1 MKSKTKTILIF
12 AAILAAVFLT
22 ALLDGGAV
30 QSAAEEEEEGT
41 LIGAFVSEED
51 LDIDDL
57 EITATGKIQWK
68 RGRLYAEKWEKS
80 WRFPN
85 LPDGGGF
92 YSALRTETEGEFAG
106 STTPQHV
113 SFGEIKTTNMAY
125 HVYDDNGIRTT
136 DIDLSGEVYACGD
149 RQVIFKL
156 YPIYQTS
163 DGRIYLTRGNSM
175 GMSGAD
181 GASITHTLT
190 SDKTETIGG
199 KSERV
204 KVRVAITV
212 AARPTPTKFTVAH
225 MDENDD
231 LLKLEE
237 FAPDASPSPPRPARR
252 ISSARAMAR
261 TGTARRRNTTF
272 AAAAMT
278 VRRIPTQIWTLS
290 AIRAV
295 SSAQSA
301 SRSTGGRKQHETTD
315 RLCTGTRGG
324 VRCEFCAL
332 QA

>member
-12 AAILAAVFLT
+12 AAILAAVFLI
-22 ALLDGGAV
+22 AFLDGGAV
-30 QSAAEEEEEGT
+30 QSAAEEEGEGM

-57 EITATGKIQWK
+57 EVTATGKIQWK
-68 RGRLYAEKWEKS
+68 QGRLYMDTDEDWWALKD
-80 WRFPN
+80 R
-85 LPDGGGF
+85 GGGIYCTMEPDARYGEEDAKSPNIRIF
-92 YSALRTETEGEFAG
+92 GALGAPLGKAG
-106 STTPQHV
+106 
-113 SFGEIKTTNMAY
+113 ID
-125 HVYDDNGIRTT
+125 DDNGVRTT

-181 GASITHTLT
+181 GASMTHTLT

-204 KVRVAITV
+204 KVRVAITAV
-212 AARPTPTKFTVAH
+212 SRPTPTKFTVAH

-237 FAPDASPSPPRPARR
+237 FAPDALPESITAADGAAYL
-252 ISSARAMAR
+252 I
-261 TGTARRRNTTF
+261 GT
-272 AAAAMT
+272 
-278 VRRIPTQIWTLS
+278 S
-290 AIRAV
+290 Y
-295 SSAQSA
+295 
-301 SRSTGGRKQHETTD
+301 GTD
-315 RLCTGTRGG
+315 
-324 VRCEFCAL
+324 
-332 QA
+332 

>member
-12 AAILAAVFLT
+12 AAILAAVFLI
-22 ALLDGGAV
+22 AFLDGGAV
-30 QSAAEEEEEGT
+30 QSAAEEEGEGM

-51 LDIDDL
+51 IDIGGDL
-57 EITATGKIQWK
+57 AVSAAGKFVWK
-68 RGRLYAEKWEKS
+68 AGRLYMETDDW
-80 WRFPN
+80 
-85 LPDGGGF
+85 
-92 YSALRTETEGEFAG
+92 SALGDRGSGIYCTMEPDSRDGEEDVKSPCITNFGTLGA
-106 STTPQHV
+106 PQ
-113 SFGEIKTTNMAY
+113 GKTAIDN
-125 HVYDDNGIRTT
+125 DNGVRTT

-204 KVRVAITV
+204 KVRVAITAV
-212 AARPTPTKFTVAH
+212 SRPTPTKFTVAH

-237 FAPDASPSPPRPARR
+237 FAPDALPESITAADGAAYLIGTSYGQDGDGETAEYDICSRSNDSAPYSYSNLDTFRYQDGKLCS
-252 ISSARAMAR
+252 ISIKVNWGE
-261 TGTARRRNTTF
+261 GTA
-272 AAAAMT
+272 
-278 VRRIPTQIWTLS
+278 
-290 AIRAV
+290 
-295 SSAQSA
+295 
-301 SRSTGGRKQHETTD
+301 
-315 RLCTGTRGG
+315 
-324 VRCEFCAL
+324 
-332 QA
+332 

>member
-12 AAILAAVFLT
+12 TAILAAVFLI
-22 ALLDGGAV
+22 AFLDGGAV
-30 QSAAEEEEEGT
+30 QSAADEEEEGT

-57 EITATGKIQWK
+57 EVTATGKIQWK

-92 YSALRTETEGEFAG
+92 YSALRTETEGELAG

-125 HVYDDNGIRTT
+125 HVYDDNGVRTT

-149 RQVIFKL
+149 RQVIFNL

-175 GMSGAD
+175 GMSGSD
-181 GASITHTLT
+181 GGSMTHTLT

-204 KVRVAITV
+204 KVKVAITV
-212 AARPTPTKFTVAH
+212 VARATPTKFTVAH
-225 MDENDD
+225 MDGNDN
-231 LLKLEE
+231 LLKLE
-237 FAPDASPSPPRPARR
+237 
-252 ISSARAMAR
+252 
-261 TGTARRRNTTF
+261 
-272 AAAAMT
+272 
-278 VRRIPTQIWTLS
+278 
-290 AIRAV
+290 
-295 SSAQSA
+295 
-301 SRSTGGRKQHETTD
+301 
-315 RLCTGTRGG
+315 
-324 VRCEFCAL
+324 
-332 QA
+332 

>member
-12 AAILAAVFLT
+12 AAILAAVFLI
-22 ALLDGGAV
+22 AFLDGGAV
-30 QSAAEEEEEGT
+30 QSAADEEEEGT

-57 EITATGKIQWK
+57 EVTATGKIQWK

-92 YSALRTETEGEFAG
+92 YSALRTETEGELAG

-125 HVYDDNGIRTT
+125 HVYDDNGVRTT

-149 RQVIFKL
+149 RQVIFNL

-181 GASITHTLT
+181 GGSMTHTLT
-190 SDKTETIGG
+190 SD
-199 KSERV
+199 
-204 KVRVAITV
+204 RVAITV
-212 AARPTPTKFTVAH
+212 AARATPTKFTVAH

-237 FAPDASPSPPRPARR
+237 FAPDALPESITPVDGAAYLIGTSYGTDWNGETAEYGICSRDGRIQPPLD
-252 ISSARAMAR
+252 
-261 TGTARRRNTTF
+261 TF
-272 AAAAMT
+272 AYQDGKLKAVCIRVNWKEGAA
-278 VRRIPTQIWTLS
+278 
-290 AIRAV
+290 
-295 SSAQSA
+295 
-301 SRSTGGRKQHETTD
+301 
-315 RLCTGTRGG
+315 
-324 VRCEFCAL
+324 
-332 QA
+332 